1 MTKKLVLASQNQGK
15 AREYRALLAHLGV
28 ELLSLAEYAE
38 LELPPETGA
47 TFLEN
52 ARIKARA
59 VVEGTGL
66 AALAEDSGLCVECL
80 GGEPGVF
87 SARFSGPEAT
97 DEDNC
102 RLLLERLAGVPCSE
116 RGAYFEAAAV
126 LMTPGGEEIV
136 GRGRL
141 HGFIAGARRG
151 GGGFGYDPL
160 FVAPEFGRT
169 LAELPLEAK
178 NRISHRF
185 WAWRGLI
192 SDEKKFLRYIDS

>member
-1 MTKKLVLASQNQGK
+1 MTMKLVLASQNKGK
-15 AREYRALLAHLGV
+15 AREYRELLAGLGV
-28 ELLSLAEYAE
+28 DLVSLAEYPA

-59 VVEGTGL
+59 AAQGTGL
-66 AALAEDSGLCVECL
+66 PALGEDSGLCVERL
-80 GGEPGVF
+80 DGEPGVF
-87 SARFSGPEAT
+87 SARFAGPNAT

-102 RLLLERLAGVPCSE
+102 RLLLERLAGVPCGE
-116 RGAYFEAAAV
+116 RSAWFEAATVLAV
-126 LMTPGGEEIV
+126 PGGAEMA

-141 HGFIAGARRG
+141 HGFIAGAPRG
-151 GGGFGYDPL
+151 DGGFGYDPL

-169 LAELPLEAK
+169 LAQLPLGVK

-185 WAWRGLI
+185 SAWRQLTR
-192 SDEKKFLRYIDS
+192 DEKKFLQYIAR